1 MNNLHIDANYTVL
14 TIASGADAKT
24 PQMKRQ
30 VKIVAVFCVLATGIV
45 KIANMNMPALRGF
58 LRPRTSDAGP
68 KTVGPNAKPSTYK
81 AVARIETSL
90 DIPNSVDKTWFAG
103 LRIDDANVAR
113 KVSIA
118 RLPVMYTFLV
128 VEKFLGLR

>member
-1 MNNLHIDANYTVL
+1 M
-14 TIASGADAKT
+14 
-24 PQMKRQ
+24 
-30 VKIVAVFCVLATGIV
+30 KIVAVFCATATGTV
-45 KIANMNMPALRGF
+45 KMANINMPALRGF

-90 DIPNSVDKTWFAG
+90 DILNSVDKICVAG

-118 RLPVMYTFLV
+118 KLPVIYTFLTI
-128 VEKFLGLR
+128 EKFLGLR